1 MESTLFNTT
10 RDYIAHSRSP
20 CSKMES
26 LQQTHCHKLS
36 VSLFT
41 DQIALGNYSNHSRT
55 RLKIG
60 YLNMGTNPTESCK
73 STNQHIIH
81 HFNLHMTLGITLYPP
96 PAENSIC
103 FLSLLKK
110 WSMASGSTI
119 YGINAANTWDLKM
132 VKASLIYHI
141 DVGTFPYAL
150 CITLRWNYT
159 KKMMTFYEMETI
171 FITLKCKG
179 IKLIAVKI
187 SSVQLEN
194 QLKPRKLG
202 VHKRSAHCLGFAVCI

>member
-1 MESTLFNTT
+1 MSTELRSNFCIITSGEGTQVYLELCCFQGCRILLFPVRLGVELEAEFEGTQLSSAICDCPISTSWPFLGPICKDSSKEKNKSHLESTLFNTT

-110 WSMASGSTI
+110 
-119 YGINAANTWDLKM
+119 
-132 VKASLIYHI
+132 
-141 DVGTFPYAL
+141 
-150 CITLRWNYT
+150 
-159 KKMMTFYEMETI
+159 
-171 FITLKCKG
+171 
-179 IKLIAVKI
+179 
-187 SSVQLEN
+187 
-194 QLKPRKLG
+194 
-202 VHKRSAHCLGFAVCI
+202 